1 MSIHTYLAATPV
13 NMTALADY
21 LDHLDAATRL
31 REVRSLRKPEQVKLF
46 EAAAGAR
53 PISLAHFVPA
63 GTLPLREVIHYGRN
77 SLSTNHFF
85 EKRFCLSDDESGE
98 LWGYN
103 EHRLRWLT
111 GPGYF
116 VLRDA
121 GQPELAIDYTALPP
135 RKPAMWPPILPN
147 SVRLGRLIYY
157 QTRDVVRA
165 VSEHVTV
172 GRDTRDGKPLDAW
185 FVLCRA
191 GE

>member
-1 MSIHTYLAATPV
+1 MSIHTYLAAKSV
-13 NMTALADY
+13 DMAALADY
-21 LDHLDAATRL
+21 LDRLDPATRL
-31 REVRSLRKPEQVKLF
+31 REVRSLSTREQVKLF

-63 GTLPLREVIHYGRN
+63 GTPPLREVIHYGRN
-77 SLSTNHFF
+77 SLPANHFF
-85 EKRFCLSDDESGE
+85 EKRFCLADNDSGE

-116 VLRDA
+116 VLRGT

-135 RKPAMWPPILPN
+135 RKPATWPPILPN
-147 SVRLGRLIYY
+147 SVRLGRFIYY

-172 GRDTRDGKPLDAW
+172 GRDTRNGKPLDAW

-191 GE
+191 GD